1 MAAGPTFPGP
11 TIVTNKDCHN
21 LVKFHNYLGTGRHMF
36 EIDRSVYCGTE
47 ELTTDECDK
56 IKAKLDYIPPPAG
69 EDDDFYC
76 RCVSQHGSERRATV
90 Q

>member
-47 ELTTDECDK
+47 ELTTDVCEA
-56 IKAKLDYIPPPAG
+56 IMTSNPPAPAG
-69 EDDDFYC
+69 EDEDFYC